1 MISAA
6 FWLRELGALRS
17 PANDIIRLSE
27 VITSERF
34 GPIDPKYREYAE
46 DIHKCAVYL
55 MGLIIQ
61 RVDAANSKNR
71 KNDLEHKPGET
82 LALHDLRSA
91 LNGIIGFSEI
101 IAKELFGL
109 IENGYPAYA
118 ESIHASGICLLDT
131 TSDMLDLAR
140 LETGNIVLDERGVDV
155 ARAVQE
161 ALRVTMPQATERGV
175 TLTWLSST
183 TNLPNLYCDRRYLR
197 QMLVNLLSSGA
208 KFDRA
213 GGLVELGTDLS
224 DGFSIVTRD
233 TGWGIQMDNL
243 RLLVTKG
250 LTERHGG
257 NFSMVSTS
265 NDGNTVR
272 LSFPPERILR
282 DAPPPHNSA
291 GVRP

>member
-1 MISAA
+1 VINAA
-6 FWLRELGALRS
+6 FGLRELGALRS

-27 VITSERF
+27 VIMSERF
-34 GPIDPKYREYAE
+34 GPVDPKYREYAE

-61 RVDAANSKNR
+61 RVDTANSKNG
-71 KNDLEHKPGET
+71 KNDLERKPGET

-101 IAKELFGL
+101 IAKELFGP

-118 ESIHASGICLLDT
+118 KSIHASGMCLLDT

-140 LETGNIVLDERGVDV
+140 LETGNMVLDERRVDV

-175 TLTWLSST
+175 TLTWVSST
-183 TNLPNLYCDRRYLR
+183 TNLPNLYCDSGYLR

-213 GGLVELGTDLS
+213 GGLVEVGTDLS

-250 LTERHGG
+250 LIERHGG
-257 NFSMVSTS
+257 NFSIMGPP
-265 NDGNTVR
+265 NGGITVH
-272 LSFPPERILR
+272 LSFPPERILPESNPST
-282 DAPPPHNSA
+282 A
-291 GVRP
+291 